1 MLTSLKINLTKI
13 NNGSSNLN
21 QGLTKLETGVNKL
34 YNGSLTLTKGAKTL
48 NQGTKTLSNG
58 IQKFNSQGINKL
70 SKIAETLK
78 NKKNIADELI
88 TLSNNYK
95 GYASNNK
102 DESTFIYKLDAL
114 K

>member
-1 MLTSLKINLTKI
+1 MTNEMLKKNSETLK
-13 NNGSSNLN
+13 
-21 QGLTKLETGVNKL
+21 
-34 YNGSLTLTKGAKTL
+34 
-48 NQGTKTLSNG
+48 QGTNTLANG
-58 IQKFNSQGINKL
+58 MQKFNAQGINKL
-70 SKIAETLK
+70 SKTAETLK
-78 NKKNIADELI
+78 NKKNIASELI

>member
-1 MLTSLKINLTKI
+1 M
-13 NNGSSNLN
+13 
-21 QGLTKLETGVNKL
+21 
-34 YNGSLTLTKGAKTL
+34 
-48 NQGTKTLSNG
+48 
-58 IQKFNSQGINKL
+58 QKFNSQGINKL
-70 SKIAETLK
+70 SKTAETIK

-95 GYASNNK
+95 GYASKNK